1 MTKEKLVKQILVIGA
16 LSVILGLSLNYSLVR
31 RYFQDEFSHGFISEE
46 DYPNITFITLPE
58 AEDLFLQGGAAFIDS
73 RTSDKFGSGRILGA
87 VNIPFEGDHTE
98 DSLENL
104 TFPSG
109 KTLVIYC
116 DGSECQSSV
125 LLAKVL
131 HDRGFVSL
139 KVFFGGWE
147 EWLQEGLPIEDDSE

>member
-1 MTKEKLVKQILVIGA
+1 MTKGKLVTQIFVLGI
-16 LSVILGLSLNYSLVR
+16 LSIILGLGLNFSLVR
-31 RYFQDEFSHGFISEE
+31 RYLQDEFSHGFVSEE

-58 AEDLFLQGGAAFIDS
+58 AEDLFLQGEAAFIDS
-73 RTSDKFGSGRILGA
+73 RTFDKFRSGRILGA
-87 VNIPFEGDHTE
+87 VNIPFEEDHTE
-98 DSLENL
+98 DSLKSL
-104 TFPSG
+104 TFPLD

-116 DGSECQSSV
+116 DGSDCQSSV